1 MKDLDTRKFR
11 TRNLMLL
18 EDRRDHAED
27 LKNRGYVGTKWEPP
41 GSLDMSTWDI
51 ATTTVMTGC
60 ELLKFMRLRSEKTS
74 ASEQVIL
81 DSFNP
86 FLYWTE
92 SLFLRCN
99 FFKYPPLVTGQII
112 DFVSVL
118 IF

>member
-1 MKDLDTRKFR
+1 MNDLDTSKFR

-74 ASEQVIL
+74 ASEQVLLEKIQGL
-81 DSFNP
+81 ISNARVGYVVRWRVDIFTDQY
-86 FLYWTE
+86 FE
-92 SLFLRCN
+92 IER
-99 FFKYPPLVTGQII
+99 
-112 DFVSVL
+112 VS
-118 IF
+118 